1 MEIRV
6 PTEINDITLEQYQ
19 KYAVAAKDNSDEEF
33 LLHKT
38 ISAFCEI
45 DMKTASQ
52 FPLKDAEDIATEIH
66 NVLNTEIPFTNR
78 FELNGVKYGF
88 IPNLE
93 DLTLG
98 EYIDLENALKDV
110 KELHKAAAVMFRP
123 ITREYKN
130 LYDIEAY
137 SGSKDLI
144 EVMKLA
150 PLGVISAA
158 VVFFYRLG
166 NELLMASLA
175 SLSQA
180 EREMQTTAER
190 DSLLANMAGLIRS
203 LHSVGETSLNLTALQ
218 SKTFLQLYST
228 SNTQKE
234 NKKLNLEDK

>member
-1 MEIRV
+1 MEIKV

-38 ISAFCEI
+38 ISSFCEI
-45 DMKTASQ
+45 DMLTASK

-66 NVLNTEIPFTNR
+66 NVLNTEEPFTNR
-78 FELNGVKYGF
+78 FELNGVRYGF

-98 EYIDLENALKDV
+98 EYIDLENALKDI

-123 ITREYKN
+123 ITREYKH

-137 SGSKDLI
+137 NGSKDLI
-144 EVMKLA
+144 EIMKGA
-150 PLGVISAA
+150 PLGAISAA

-166 NELLMASLA
+166 NELLMASLV
-175 SLSQA
+175 SLSRM
-180 EREMQTTAER
+180 EKEIKTTAEK
-190 DSLLANMAGLIRS
+190 DSLLQSTAGLIRS
-203 LHSVGETSLNLTALQ
+203 MHSPAETSLNLTALQ

>member
-1 MEIRV
+1 MKVSV

-38 ISAFCEI
+38 ISAFCEL
-45 DMKTASQ
+45 DMKDVSQ
-52 FPLKDAEDIATEIH
+52 FPLKDAEDIAAEIH
-66 NVLNTEIPFTNR
+66 NVLNTEQPFTNR
-78 FELNGVKYGF
+78 FELNGVNYGF

-110 KELHKAAAVMFRP
+110 KDLHKAAAVMFRP
-123 ITREYKN
+123 ITREYKH

-137 SGSKDLI
+137 NGSKDLI
-144 EVMKLA
+144 EIMKDA

-166 NELLMASLA
+166 NELLMASLV
-175 SLSQA
+175 SLRSA
-180 EREMQTTAER
+180 EVETETIAEKGNLR
-190 DSLLANMAGLIRS
+190 HSMVGLIRS
-203 LHSVGETSLNLTALQ
+203 MLYPEGTSLNLKALQ
-218 SKTFLQLYST
+218 SKTYSQLYST
-228 SNTQKE
+228 SSMQKE
-234 NKKLNLEDK
+234 NKK